1 MEILSLV
8 NHVQRQQ
15 DLIYEIAKIQDF
27 SHFKKLNEGTMDEI
41 TQKINRAFAIYNEG
55 NNIDT
60 LEVNISYDKNNG
72 RINMDINQIPLIPN
86 LHPSFI
92 IQ

>member
-8 NHVQRQQ
+8 NHVQKQQ
-15 DLIYEIAKIQDF
+15 ELICAIAEVQDF
-27 SHFKKLNEGTMDEI
+27 SHLRKLNKETMNEI
-41 TQKINRAFAIYNEG
+41 TEKINRAFAIYNEG
-55 NNIDT
+55 NHIDT
-60 LEVNISYDKNNG
+60 LEVNISYDNINS
-72 RINMDINQIPLIPN
+72 RVNMDINQIPLIQN

>member
-8 NHVQRQQ
+8 SHIQRQQ
-15 DLIYEIAKIQDF
+15 DLIYAIAKVQDF
-27 SHFKKLNEGTMDEI
+27 SHTKKLNKENMDEI
-41 TQKINRAFAIYNEG
+41 TEKINRAFNAYNEG

-60 LEVNISYDKNNG
+60 LEVKISFDNING
-72 RINMDINQIPLIPN
+72 RINMDINQIPLIAN
-86 LHPSFI
+86 LHSSFI